1 MESIKVSAGE
11 LIKWYKCFCAWNEY
25 MEHFHVKWMKKF
37 GHHVDEEK
45 DISSEDE
52 ESEEYSEE
60 EEESKQEEKRK

>member
-1 MESIKVSAGE
+1 MSAE
-11 LIKWYKCFCAWNEY
+11 ALIKWKQLFSARNWYVDY
-25 MEHFHVKWMKKF
+25 FHVKWMKKF